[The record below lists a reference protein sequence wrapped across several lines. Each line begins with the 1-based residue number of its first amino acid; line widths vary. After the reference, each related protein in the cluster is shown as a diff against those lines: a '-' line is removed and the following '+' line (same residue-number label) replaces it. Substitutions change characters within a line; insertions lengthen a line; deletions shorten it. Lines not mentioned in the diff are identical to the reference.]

1 MSFFVQ
7 SKNNFSLD
15 FDFQL
20 HWSWISNCIWPGH
33 FLVIRPRSFRLHIHQ
48 QQLVLIAKRPNE
60 HQKGHLVHLSCWISL
75 LAQHMVLVARANAPS
90 RGLNLAALHGGN
102 TPTRRAC
109 KSICASWPTHKTQTA
124 IQIESEDMRQKH
136 TNSRSLV
143 SGGGGVGGSHLRIK
157 RVFPKLTLLGWPT
170 TTLACLRLLWRA
182 KGPSETSDLRQ
193 MKIEKELSK

>member
-109 KSICASWPTHKTQTA
+109 KSICASWPTHTRRKLRFKLSQKICARNTQTLA
-124 IQIESEDMRQKH
+124 
-136 TNSRSLV
+136 RSCLGE
-143 SGGGGVGGSHLRIK
+143 GGLGGRI
-157 RVFPKLTLLGWPT
+157 W
-170 TTLACLRLLWRA
+170 
-182 KGPSETSDLRQ
+182 E
-193 MKIEKELSK
+193 